1 VGRSR
6 ARPQTDFRNGRDS
19 GIIQTILSILYVA
32 ITTLIVTPF
41 GVAAFLLS
49 LLGLKG
55 PMSVFLYWICI
66 GWSRALIKIIGCRV
80 TVTGRE
86 NIPRSGGV
94 CFVSN
99 HGGMFDIVLLL
110 AYSCRL
116 FGFVAKKELIYL
128 PFMNIWVYML
138 GGLLIDRKNPRK
150 ALKTINSGIVK
161 IRKGGAMLI
170 FPEGHRSRGQGLLP
184 FHPGSLKLA
193 TQSGAVIIPVAIKG
207 SWEIFEKNY
216 RLNVVPVSITFCKP
230 IATAEL
236 PVEDRKQVL
245 ADKIYNVINEQLT
258 DNK

>member
-1 VGRSR
+1 
-6 ARPQTDFRNGRDS
+6 
-19 GIIQTILSILYVA
+19 
-32 ITTLIVTPF
+32 
-41 GVAAFLLS
+41 VAAFLLS
-49 LLGLKG
+49 LLGLKR
-55 PMSVFLYWICI
+55 PMSVFMYWICI
-66 GWSRALIKIIGCRV
+66 GWSRALIKLIGCKV
-80 TVTGRE
+80 TVKGRE
-86 NIPRSGGV
+86 NIPLSGGV

-128 PFMNIWVYML
+128 PLMNIWVYML

-150 ALKTINSGIVK
+150 ALKTINSGIAK

-193 TQSGAVIIPVAIKG
+193 TQSEAVIVPVAIKG
-207 SWEIFEKNY
+207 SFEIFEKNY
-216 RLNVVPVSITFCKP
+216 RLNIVPVSITFCKP
-230 IATAEL
+230 IHTADIPPE
-236 PVEDRKQVL
+236 ERKQAL

-258 DNK
+258 VSSEQLTVSSEQ

>member
-1 VGRSR
+1 MAG
-6 ARPQTDFRNGRDS
+6 AA
-19 GIIQTILSILYVA
+19 IIQTILILIYVA
-32 ITTLIVTPF
+32 ITTILVTPF

-49 LLGLKG
+49 LLGLRA

-66 GWSRALIKIIGCRV
+66 GWSRLLIKIIGCKV

-86 NIPRSGGV
+86 NIPRGGGV

-110 AYSCRL
+110 AYSRRL

-128 PFMNIWVYML
+128 PLINIWVYML
-138 GGLLIDRKNPRK
+138 GGLLIDRKNPRQ
-150 ALKTINSGIVK
+150 AMKTINSGITK

-193 TQSGAVIIPVAIKG
+193 TQSEAVIVPVAIKG

-216 RLNVVPVSITFCKP
+216 RLNVAPVAITFCKP
-230 IATAEL
+230 IPTAGI
-236 PVEDRKQVL
+236 PVEDRKQAL
-245 ADKIYNVINEQLT
+245 ADRLYNIISEQL
-258 DNK
+258 NK